1 MAAEFE
7 VPACF
12 KCPLSGDLMCDPVT
26 LADGLNYERGA
37 AEDWLSKYDVS
48 KITELKFSHKV
59 LPLIIHL
66 LQEYT
71 NKMSSYGVLGLSLCH
86 RSYAKDVVPRL
97 LVRSSS
103 MYMSLFEYNVKTFV

>member
-12 KCPLSGDLMCDPVT
+12 KCPLSGELMCDPVT

-48 KITELKFSHKV
+48 KITELKFSDKV
-59 LPLIIHL
+59 L
-66 LQEYT
+66 
-71 NKMSSYGVLGLSLCH
+71 G
-86 RSYAKDVVPRL
+86 R
-97 LVRSSS
+97 
-103 MYMSLFEYNVKTFV
+103 